1 MTVIRFCKK
10 KLVFNL
16 FACSD
21 DAEAEPKP
29 NVVLRSSANDG
40 LEGAPTRE
48 GSTPDAPSEKV
59 RHSVPTSMILNYNV
73 LVISL
78 KWVE

>member
-1 MTVIRFCKK
+1 MLFSDP
-10 KLVFNL
+10 

-21 DAEAEPKP
+21 DAEPRE
-29 NVVLRSSANDG
+29 NVVLRSSPNDG

-73 LVISL
+73 HVNSL
-78 KWVE
+78 S